1 MYEGASETSQQFP
14 VSCTLGSGQRD
25 ETASRDPASTG
36 QGYSLWNEFAMDDVE
51 GGTRLSGDAIF
62 WRIGMLTRTASPM
75 GIISSDMPFGECA
88 VNLFVQHRLQHRQ
101 FGLDI
106 LSIVH

>member
-1 MYEGASETSQQFP
+1 MVPGPKVRMRGHPQQFP
-14 VSCTLGSGQRD
+14 VSCPLGSSQRD

-62 WRIGMLTRTASPM
+62 WRIEMLTRTASPFT
-75 GIISSDMPFGECA
+75 ISSDMPFGEGA
-88 VNLFVQHRLQHRQ
+88 VNQ